1 MSGQQNSG
9 MPYVHWKNLNNPL
22 QSTALRNRLDCVT
35 GEGDGLLPGLFPPMI
50 ERLRWIFGFFVV
62 LVVTGCG
69 NNPQPAPL
77 RERHVDGKPWTVRY
91 VSMGDD
97 PRSLDP
103 QRAYDQMSRRILE
116 PTVETLLEYH
126 PFKTAPYEVAPALLA
141 EVPHP
146 ESQSDGTIRYTCR
159 LRSGIRFVDDPCFP
173 SGKGREL
180 VAEDVQ
186 YAFQRLCDPRVA
198 SPVFGNLAEYV
209 AGMNEVFEGAQKNGE
224 KMDYGQRVRGV
235 EVIDAQT
242 FRLHLLKPY
251 PQILYWLAMH
261 FTSPIPRE
269 AVDYYD
275 GKAHP
280 DGASGALVQRPKFE
294 WHPVGTGPFVLHSYT
309 PSQSYRLVRNPEY
322 KTTVFPLD
330 GWPAEREQ
338 ELRPLAGAPL
348 PLVDEV
354 VLTVFREAL
363 PSWLM
368 FRQGYLDGV
377 GVSKDAFNSVV
388 TPDKELSQEYR
399 DRGMRLEKDV
409 EPSTFY
415 LSFNLQDP
423 VLGPNR
429 KLRQALSC
437 ALDIQGWLDIFHN
450 GVPLVAQQLVPPG
463 LPGHDPKFQN
473 PYGHNLDKGRR
484 LLAEAGYPDGR
495 DSKTGKPLK
504 LTMDVNATGAQERQ
518 GAEFVQAGFRKL
530 GIEVEVIE
538 NNFARMLEKEDQGNF
553 QMASGTGWGADYP
566 DPENFFFL
574 FYSKNMP
581 PAGKNVSRYQNEEFD
596 RLFEKMATM
605 ENTPEREEIVKR
617 MNAILAEDCPVILE
631 FHKAYYVLV
640 PPFAPRTQSNP
651 MLEGGLKYARVDHAL
666 REQKRREWNPVP
678 KWPLLALGMV
688 LIGALAYGVSF
699 NRRNHV

>member
-1 MSGQQNSG
+1 MTDRISRLL
-9 MPYVHWKNLNNPL
+9 VL
-22 QSTALRNRLDCVT
+22 STGWC
-35 GEGDGLLPGLFPPMI
+35 LLL
-50 ERLRWIFGFFVV
+50 L
-62 LVVTGCG
+62 LLAGCG

-77 RERHVDGKPWTVRY
+77 KERHADGRPWTARY
-91 VSMGDD
+91 VSMSDD

-116 PTVETLLEYH
+116 PVVETLLEYH
-126 PFKTAPYEVAPALLA
+126 PFKTEPCEVAPALLA
-141 EVPHP
+141 EIPRAEP
-146 ESQSDGTIRYTCR
+146 QADGTVRYLCR
-159 LRSGIRFVDDPCFP
+159 LRPGIRYVDDPCFP
-173 SGKGREL
+173 GGKGRLL
-180 VAEDVQ
+180 VAEDVHF
-186 YAFQRLCDPRVA
+186 AFQRLCDPVVA

-209 AGMNEVFEGAQKNGE
+209 AGMTEVFDEARKRGE
-224 KMDYGQRVRGV
+224 KMDYGMRVRGV
-235 EVIDAQT
+235 EVVDGET

-261 FTSPIPRE
+261 FTAPVPRE
-269 AVDYYD
+269 AVEYYD
-275 GKAHP
+275 GRAHP
-280 DGASGALVQRPKFE
+280 DGPGGVLVQRPKFE

-309 PSQSYRLVRNPEY
+309 PSQSYRLVRNPDY
-322 KTTVFPLD
+322 RTTVFPSD
-330 GWPAEREQ
+330 GWPPEREA
-338 ELRPLAGAPL
+338 ELRPLAGVSL

-354 VLTVFREAL
+354 VLTVFREVL
-363 PSWLM
+363 PGWLM

-377 GVSKDAFNSVV
+377 GVTKDAFNSVV
-388 TPDKELSQEYR
+388 TPSKELSPEYR
-399 DRGMRLEKDV
+399 RRGMRLEKDV

-437 ALDIQGWLDIFHN
+437 ALDVQGWLDIFHN

-463 LPGHDPKFQN
+463 LPGHDPQFRN
-473 PYGHNLDKGRR
+473 PYGYDLEKGRR
-484 LLAEAGYPDGR
+484 LLAEAGYPGGR
-495 DSKTGKPLK
+495 DPKTGRQLR

-574 FYSKNMP
+574 FYSRNAP
-581 PAGKNVSRYQNEEFD
+581 PAGKNVSRYRNEEFD
-596 RLFEKMATM
+596 RLFEQMATM
-605 ENTPEREEIVKR
+605 ENTPDRVEIVKR

-651 MLEGGLKYARVDHAL
+651 MLEGGLKYARVDHEL
-666 REQKRREWNPVP
+666 RERKRREWNPVP
-678 KWPLLALGMV
+678 AWPVAVLVAGLAA
-688 LIGALAYGVSF
+688 ALAYGVSF
-699 NRRNHV
+699 NRRHYV